1 MRVSIVASIWSLVN
15 IAAAQ
20 NPFSGPNGRCPIIQ
34 LFLVEAQGSSN
45 LQGVAVAILDIAA
58 GVNITSLPYAPSS
71 DLSSSIEDGYGAVA
85 GEIVTFQNKCPNG
98 KIVLLGDAQGA
109 SYISAT
115 LAGTTVSGNL
125 IPAVPDIEQQGKP
138 LRRSIS
144 SKYLLTL

>member
-1 MRVSIVASIWSLVN
+1 MRVSTIASLWSIST

-20 NPFSGPNGRCPIIQ
+20 NPFAGPNGRCPSIQ

-45 LQGVAVAILDIAA
+45 LLGVAVAILDIAA

-71 DLSSSIEDGYGAVA
+71 DLSSTIEQSFVSTTT
-85 GEIVTFQNKCPNG
+85 EIQTFSQKCPNG

-115 LAGTTVSGNL
+115 LAGTNLSGKP
-125 IPAVPDIEQQGKP
+125 IPAGSSIGQQGA
-138 LRRSIS
+138 S
-144 SKYLLTL
+144 SPSLSSMSLC